1 MIPKDF
7 YFILPIMLSI
17 LMISFVSKTKAF
29 PAYSDDIDD
38 FVSTQPLDS
47 VNPPADDNYYLSS
60 RSSSFDPL
68 PRQQRDSLL
77 NRLNRGY
84 YYIDNG
90 VITPVSGARRQD
102 NDESRNVKFTPPL
115 ERYKRTETKRKKL
128 FVPNL
133 FG

>member
-1 MIPKDF
+1 MNSKDF
-7 YFILPIMLSI
+7 YFIMLTVMMTIFTNRTTTALPAESDY
-17 LMISFVSKTKAF
+17 IS
-29 PAYSDDIDD
+29 D
-38 FVSTQPLDS
+38 FISTPLDS
-47 VNPPADDNYYLSS
+47 FNSADNNYLSS
-60 RSSSFDPL
+60 RSSSSEPL

-90 VITPVSGARRQD
+90 VITPVSGARRQEAD
-102 NDESRNVKFTPPL
+102 NVIFTPPL
-115 ERYKRTETKRKKL
+115 ERYKRTETKHKKL